1 MVSASPFTDL
11 LTRCPQSHCG
21 KPVVQGSA
29 TCPTCAQNYQ
39 ICPACGSTNRLRVS
53 YCRGCGKTLEE
64 EGWPMHPGLRASA
77 LATPRPVRALG
88 EHHLINLGVAVVAS
102 PVASGETVLV
112 PAHGGGVIALA
123 VTDGKPAGRIDT
135 PGPIEVTPAINSGFL
150 FVAAGSKL
158 VAFDLLGAPSLADDL
173 KPCWTADTGDGN
185 VMQPLVAGHRAV
197 YFVTGGRGRG
207 ALHAVSQARDGQRLW
222 TQPLAFDSELLPPV
236 MLGEHLVVISGRG
249 ELRVLDPADGRVVAS
264 GQAGG
269 GRVDTTVLPFA
280 VGDHVLFAD
289 TSGNVYK
296 LTVEGAVVSCVYL
309 YGLGNNARVSCI
321 AASRD
326 YIVLGHS
333 AGVTL
338 LDAYGNRRWQDTSS
352 EAVTV
357 PPILTGDTLFAVD
370 DLGNAVLYDAAQ
382 GNPTE
387 KRRRLFEGESSVAPL
402 IAGDKLVA
410 VNSEGKVAFI
420 EWS

>member
-1 MVSASPFTDL
+1 MISASPFTDL

-21 KPVVQGSA
+21 KPVAPGSA
-29 TCPTCAQNYQ
+29 ACPACAEDYQ
-39 ICPACGSTNRLRVS
+39 ACPACGATNRLRVS
-53 YCRGCGKTLEE
+53 YCRGCGKTLEQE
-64 EGWPMHPGLRASA
+64 VWPMYPGMRAVASA
-77 LATPRPVRALG
+77 APRSIRALG
-88 EHHLINLGVAVVAS
+88 EHRVTNLGVGVVAA
-102 PVASGETVLV
+102 PVASGESILI
-112 PAHGGGVIALA
+112 PAHAGGVIALDIS
-123 VTDGKPAGRIDT
+123 DGKPKGLIDT
-135 PGPIEVTPAINSGFL
+135 PGPIEVTPALNSGFL
-150 FVAAGSKL
+150 FLAAGSKL
-158 VAFDLLGAPSLADDL
+158 IAFDLLGAPAQVDEV
-173 KPCWTADTGDGN
+173 KPCWTVDTRDGN
-185 VMQPLVAGHRAV
+185 VTQPLVAGHRAL

-207 ALHAVSQARDGQRLW
+207 ALHAVSQAGDGQRLW
-222 TQPLAFDSELLPPV
+222 PRPLTSDSELLPPV

-249 ELRVLDPADGRVVAS
+249 ELRVLDPADGRVLAS
-264 GQAGG
+264 GQAAG
-269 GRVDTTVLPFA
+269 GRVDTAVLPFA
-280 VGDHVLFAD
+280 VEDHVLFAD

-296 LTVEGAVVSCVYL
+296 LTVDGAGVSCVYL

-357 PPILTGDTLFAVD
+357 PPVLTGDTLFAVD
-370 DLGNAVLYDAAQ
+370 DLGNAVLYDAAH

-387 KRRRLFEGESSVAPL
+387 KRRKLFEGDGSVALL
-402 IAGDKLVA
+402 IAGDKLAA
-410 VNSEGKVAFI
+410 VNSEGQVALI

>member
-21 KPVVQGSA
+21 KAVAAGSA
-29 TCPTCAQNYQ
+29 TCPDCAEVFQT
-39 ICPACGSTNRLRVS
+39 CPACGATNRLRVS

-64 EGWPMHPGLRASA
+64 EVWPMHPGLRSPAPTA
-77 LATPRPVRALG
+77 PHPIRALG
-88 EHHLINLGVAVVAS
+88 EHHMTNLGVPVVAA
-102 PVASGETVLV
+102 PVAAGEIIFV
-112 PAHGGGVIALA
+112 PAHGGGVIALD
-123 VTDGKPAGRIDT
+123 VDDGKPMGRIGT

-150 FVAAGSKL
+150 FVAAGARL
-158 VAFDLLGAPSLADDL
+158 LAFDLLGAPAQADDIQ
-173 KPCWTADTGDGN
+173 PCWAADTRDGN
-185 VMQPLVAGHRAV
+185 VTQPLVAGHRAV

-207 ALHAVSQARDGQRLW
+207 ALHAVSQAGDGQRLW
-222 TQPLAFDSELLPPV
+222 PQPLAFDSELLPPV

-249 ELRVLDPADGRVVAS
+249 ELRVLDPVSGRVVAS
-264 GQAGG
+264 GQTQG
-269 GRVDTTVLPFA
+269 GRVDTAVLPFA
-280 VGDHVLFAD
+280 VEDHVLFAD

-296 LTVEGAVVSCVYL
+296 LTVQGAAVSCVYL

-321 AASRD
+321 AANRD

-338 LDAYGNRRWQDTSS
+338 LDAYGNRCWQDTSS

-357 PPILTGDTLFAVD
+357 PPVLTGDTLFVVD
-370 DLGNAVLYDAAQ
+370 DLGSAVLYDAAQ

-387 KRRRLFEGESSVAPL
+387 KRRRLFEGEGSVAPL
-402 IAGDKLVA
+402 ISGNKLAA
-410 VNSEGKVAFI
+410 VNSEGKVALI
-420 EWS
+420 EWA